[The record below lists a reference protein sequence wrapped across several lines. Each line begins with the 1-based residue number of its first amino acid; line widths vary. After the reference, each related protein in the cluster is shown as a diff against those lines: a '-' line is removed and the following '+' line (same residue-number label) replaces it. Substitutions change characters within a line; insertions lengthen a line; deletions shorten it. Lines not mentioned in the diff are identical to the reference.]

1 MYYCNWNFEIKFK
14 MPFFLKMWLQG
25 EWSYTPSN
33 GFKYTRFI
41 IKATSTLTL
50 AIFHNGS
57 LDLQMF
63 QSCTILKQN
72 VFDHICTKIL
82 FGNFFF
88 CPCVYPL
95 MIQLQSYKRQR
106 TLYFKGHLGLQNCF
120 ITDICSWQFLNELQ
134 AEPSVTPLKLMNF
147 S

>member
-82 FGNFFF
+82 FGNFRF
-88 CPCVYPL
+88 CKIMLGWHIFIDRDKKNIIKPGLLKQKYIQVANVWL
-95 MIQLQSYKRQR
+95 NVDKLKKMIYFQLSI
-106 TLYFKGHLGLQNCF
+106 F
-120 ITDICSWQFLNELQ
+120 
-134 AEPSVTPLKLMNF
+134 
-147 S
+147 